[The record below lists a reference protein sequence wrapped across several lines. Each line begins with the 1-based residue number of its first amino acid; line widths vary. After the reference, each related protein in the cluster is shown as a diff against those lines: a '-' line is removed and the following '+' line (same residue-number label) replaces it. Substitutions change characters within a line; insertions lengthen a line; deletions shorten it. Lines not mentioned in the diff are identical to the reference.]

1 MLMMTGIDIWE
12 DFVKFV
18 YRKSGLTGKDLWNEV
33 TEIAEILVVKFYIFI
48 FQCLNFW
55 IPKCLFSSLCVSSHD
70 NFNIK

>member
-18 YRKSGLTGKDLWNEV
+18 HRKSGLTGKDLWNEV

-48 FQCLNFW
+48 FSVFKLLNS
-55 IPKCLFSSLCVSSHD
+55 KVSLF
-70 NFNIK
+70 

>member
-48 FQCLNFW
+48 FSVFKLLNS
-55 IPKCLFSSLCVSSHD
+55 KVSLF
-70 NFNIK
+70 

>member
-48 FQCLNFW
+48 FLVFKLLNS
-55 IPKCLFSSLCVSSHD
+55 KVSLF
-70 NFNIK
+70 

>member
-33 TEIAEILVVKFYIFI
+33 TEIAEILVVKFYIFT
-48 FQCLNFW
+48 FSVFKLLNS
-55 IPKCLFSSLCVSSHD
+55 KVSLF
-70 NFNIK
+70 